1 VRDDLRHVL
10 DLLAQGEITAQV
22 AARFPLSEAAAALSY
37 AEAGGFTG
45 KVIIVPDTE
54 RPAATAT

>member
-1 VRDDLRHVL
+1 ML

-22 AARFPLSEAAAALSY
+22 AARFPLSEAAAALRY
-37 AEAGGFTG
+37 LEAGGFMG
-45 KVIIVPDTE
+45 KVIIVPDGE

>member
-1 VRDDLRHVL
+1 MRDDLRHVL

-54 RPAATAT
+54 RPAGTAT